1 MNCSFKTLQFIP
13 SNYSQNI
20 TKLILSNNLIELS
33 SADEA
38 ALKNYSNL
46 TELHLDGNWLTDLPG
61 KLFEAMSKLEVLNLS
76 HNNISKV
83 EPKALAGLV
92 NLREL
97 DLSYNR
103 LQSLPPHL
111 LDDLK
116 KLSILRLRGNT
127 LRELDV
133 SVERNPLKVLDLKE
147 NPLNCSCG
155 FLNRIKSI
163 TDSKVQISKKL
174 FFSLSVLLV
183 IPIGLFFHT
192 NAWLWSL
199 LTPC

>member
-13 SNYSQNI
+13 SNYSQTI

-33 SADEA
+33 SADKA

-46 TELHLDGNWLTDLPG
+46 IELHLDGNWLTDLPE

-76 HNNISKV
+76 HNNISRV

-103 LQSLPPHL
+103 LQSLPLNL

-116 KLSILRLRGNT
+116 KLSILRLGGNT
-127 LRELDV
+127 LREFDI
-133 SVERNPLKVLDLKE
+133 SVESNSLKVLDLKG
-147 NPLNCSCG
+147 NPWNCSCV
-155 FLNRIKSI
+155 FLNRNKSI
-163 TDSKVQISKKL
+163 TDSKVQISKHLFLSLFACNPHGL
-174 FFSLSVLLV
+174 FFS
-183 IPIGLFFHT
+183 PFT
-192 NAWLWSL
+192 AWLWSL